1 MRDPEDGAVSG
12 PASRPGVDV
21 HLHGTSPPP
30 QRGMGSGAGDEP
42 VGESGP
48 IPAGVDPSDAPDR
61 LRALAPIAI
70 FDVAGPLVV
79 YYGARWAGLST
90 VLALV
95 LSGVL
100 PFLRVGV
107 TAVRHRRIDA
117 IGVLVLSGIALGT
130 VVGLASGSARLYLLD
145 GIVPT
150 VAIGIVC
157 LASLLSEKPMMY
169 RLAVETMGEDTQRG
183 HTFAE
188 MWSYSE
194 FRRIFKVI
202 TVVWGLVFL
211 GESALQAILVET
223 TSINTAKLTSN
234 VLPVVVFVLT
244 FAWTRAYGRHV
255 QHRSG
260 PS

>member
-1 MRDPEDGAVSG
+1 MVPSAARPAA
-12 PASRPGVDV
+12 PASTCTFTGHHCRRSAAWG
-21 HLHGTSPPP
+21 
-30 QRGMGSGAGDEP
+30 RGP
-42 VGESGP
+42 VTNPSANP
-48 IPAGVDPSDAPDR
+48 DPSQLGSIRRMPR
-61 LRALAPIAI
+61 TGSERWPPSPSSTWP
-70 FDVAGPLVV
+70 VRWSSTTGP
-79 YYGARWAGLST
+79 GWAGLST